1 MGALLSRKGITM
13 SFSEK
18 TIRTLEFDK
27 ICSMLE
33 EHAETE
39 GAKIMARNL
48 RPTEDTYTVLR
59 RLRRTTDARKLADA
73 KGAPSFG
80 RIRDISSACERA
92 EKGAILSPREL
103 LDCAG
108 VLRTARVLQDY
119 HTGNHPFDTVLD
131 EVFDRLI
138 PDRKLEDRITR
149 AIPAEDMVADEA
161 SPLLADIRRK
171 IRNENAKIKETLQKL
186 ISGQSKYLQENI
198 VTMRGGRYVI
208 PVKAECKAEVKG
220 LIHDTSSS
228 GSTIFIEPMAVVD
241 ANNEIR
247 ILHTKEER
255 EIERILAEL
264 SAAVGAVSDAL
275 WLNYK
280 NINELAFVFACG
292 ELSAQMRGVAPM
304 ISGDRAV
311 NLVGARHPLIDRDKV
326 VPITISLGESFD
338 TLVITGPNTG
348 GKTVSLKT
356 IGLFAL
362 MVQSGLHIPCEEES
376 CICTYDNILVDL
388 GDEQSIEQSLSTFSS
403 HMVNIVS
410 IMEQV
415 GERSLVLFDELG
427 GGTDPVEGAALA
439 VAIIESVRS
448 AGACCVATTHYAELK
463 AYALDTDG
471 VCNSSCE
478 FDIETLRPTYRLII
492 GTPGRSNAFAI
503 SRKLGLDSAIIDRA
517 NALVASDN
525 RRFETVVE
533 KLENAR
539 VEAERNREEMAKQ
552 RAEYEQFKRE
562 AEAALKKRLS
572 GVDNEV
578 AKAKEE
584 ASRIIQSAKITANYV
599 YEQLEELK
607 KKKESDDFAR
617 EYERTRRELRGQ
629 LDEADDR
636 IDPVVENTNEDYT
649 LPRALR
655 KGDSVEIVNIGKQGF
670 LETDPDKNGTVTVRV
685 GIMSTKTN
693 IKNLRLVEEASTL
706 TDKNGK
712 KIGTSSFVP
721 TLTKTFKAELDIR
734 GETGDD
740 GWFILDKYLDDAL
753 LVKVASVRIIHGK
766 GTGLLRKHIWNMLKK
781 DRRVASYRMGA
792 FGEGDAGVTII
803 ELKIK

>member
-1 MGALLSRKGITM
+1 
-13 SFSEK
+13 
-18 TIRTLEFDK
+18 
-27 ICSMLE
+27 
-33 EHAETE
+33 
-39 GAKIMARNL
+39 MAQ
-48 RPTEDTYTVLR
+48 
-59 RLRRTTDARKLADA
+59 A
-73 KGAPSFG
+73 
-80 RIRDISSACERA
+80 
-92 EKGAILSPREL
+92 
-103 LDCAG
+103 
-108 VLRTARVLQDY
+108 
-119 HTGNHPFDTVLD
+119 
-131 EVFDRLI
+131 
-138 PDRKLEDRITR
+138 
-149 AIPAEDMVADEA
+149 
-161 SPLLADIRRK
+161 
-171 IRNENAKIKETLQKL
+171 
-186 ISGQSKYLQENI
+186 
-198 VTMRGGRYVI
+198 
-208 PVKAECKAEVKG
+208 
-220 LIHDTSSS
+220 
-228 GSTIFIEPMAVVD
+228 
-241 ANNEIR
+241 
-247 ILHTKEER
+247 
-255 EIERILAEL
+255 
-264 SAAVGAVSDAL
+264 
-275 WLNYK
+275 
-280 NINELAFVFACG
+280 
-292 ELSAQMRGVAPM
+292 
-304 ISGDRAV
+304 
-311 NLVGARHPLIDRDKV
+311 
-326 VPITISLGESFD
+326 
-338 TLVITGPNTG
+338 
-348 GKTVSLKT
+348 
-356 IGLFAL
+356 
-362 MVQSGLHIPCEEES
+362 GLHIPCAEHS
-376 CICTYDNILVDL
+376 KIRVVQSVLADI
-388 GDEQSIEQSLSTFSS
+388 GDEQSIEQSLSTFSA
-403 HMVNIVS
+403 HMKNIVS
-410 IMEQV
+410 ILEDAD
-415 GERSLVLFDELG
+415 ENSLVLFDELG
-427 GGTDPVEGAALA
+427 SGTDPVEGAALA
-439 VAIIESVRS
+439 MAILETVKERDCLC
-448 AGACCVATTHYAELK
+448 AATTHYAELK